1 MMIKSNSEQ
10 FVGVCHWSSDQLII
24 SSDLSKIILANEQT
38 APAAAPL
45 MSLADALEL
54 PAILP
59 FPTPKSSTR
68 GSDKCPCTEGC
79 VCKDDMKVAGTK
91 VHPPGDVPSSWY
103 DRICTRN
110 LKERQTYAKEKTPV
124 HKRHFAPDDI
134 IVVPAAFKSLGRR
147 HARAWRRVARLWWTR
162 KRLCARSSTR
172 RLTASPPRSNSL
184 SSEKPHKNSTSS
196 PTRR

>member
-59 FPTPKSSTR
+59 FPTPNTSTR
-68 GSDKCPCTEGC
+68 GSDKCPCTEGG
-79 VCKDDMKVAGTK
+79 VCKDDMKVAGAK
-91 VHPPGDVPSSWY
+91 VHPPGDVTASWY

-110 LKERQTYAKEKTPV
+110 LK
-124 HKRHFAPDDI
+124 
-134 IVVPAAFKSLGRR
+134 
-147 HARAWRRVARLWWTR
+147 
-162 KRLCARSSTR
+162 
-172 RLTASPPRSNSL
+172 
-184 SSEKPHKNSTSS
+184 
-196 PTRR
+196 